1 MFQIGKLARVAAL
14 SGRSVVGTPI
24 MGRWH
29 DDTLVAAPPILGRQ
43 SLDTVAEGPILKVA
57 GMTIAG
63 MPHLFGKRKVATPPI
78 LSLTAKAGM
87 PDEMGR
93 KIEGGIKEHQDLARF
108 AASSSD
114 IAPKDQIDLMARC
127 WFSLTHGRTEPI
139 EHEYVDRK
147 TSITETVRITGSSEH
162 GIATIYDQDLLIF
175 AISQWID
182 AKRLGLPTSRRIH
195 FTPYQFFGWLGI
207 ASQGTAYARLKE
219 ALHRLKTTTIE
230 TTIRADAGKR
240 RRNRV
245 RQFSW
250 ISEWEITEEEG
261 EVRGVEVVLAEW
273 LFESIQDFHVLT
285 LDKRYFEIHGGVE
298 RWLYLYARKATGGA
312 NGAWKETFKS
322 LYKKSASQQAY
333 KHYASALRKLVE
345 KNSLPGLRLEK
356 AKSTSGD
363 DMLLMERTEKRE
375 AVEARAASSGPKIE
389 AQLALIELTPLEE
402 AWENV
407 LEMMRVAVG
416 PETVKAWLEKLAPLG
431 IEESALT
438 FRSPTKFISEWVESH
453 FGPKLKECW
462 GSLGYSVTELRFETA
477 GKKAA

>member
-1 MFQIGKLARVAAL
+1 MNTN
-14 SGRSVVGTPI
+14 SVVTPPI
-24 MGRWH
+24 EGRWH
-29 DDTLVAAPPILGRQ
+29 DDSLVATPPILGRQ
-43 SLDTVAEGPILKVA
+43 SLYTVAEAPILRVA
-57 GMTIAG
+57 ATSIAR
-63 MPHLFGKRKVATPPI
+63 MSHLFGKQKVATPPI
-78 LSLTAKAGM
+78 LSFVAITDM
-87 PDEMGR
+87 PEGMGR

-108 AASSSD
+108 AASSAD

-127 WFSLTHGRTEPI
+127 WFSLTHGRTEAI
-139 EHEYVDRK
+139 AHEYVDNK
-147 TSITETVRITGSSEH
+147 TGITEIVRITGSSEH

-230 TTIRADAGKR
+230 TTIRANVGKR
-240 RRNRV
+240 TRNRV

-261 EVRGVEVVLAEW
+261 EVRGIEVVLAEW

-312 NGAWKETFKS
+312 NGTWKETFKS

-333 KHYASALRKLVE
+333 KHYANALRKLVE
-345 KNSLPGLRLEK
+345 KNGLPGLRLEK
-356 AKSTSGD
+356 TKSTSGD

-375 AVEARAASSGPKIE
+375 AIEARAKLSTPKIE
-389 AQLALIELTPLEE
+389 AQLALIERTPLED

-407 LEMMRVAVG
+407 LELMRRHLGEATTNSWLAKLQLQGLEDGVL
-416 PETVKAWLEKLAPLG
+416 TLKA
-431 IEESALT
+431 
-438 FRSPTKFISEWVESH
+438 PTKFIADWVSNNYR
-453 FGPKLKECW
+453 FKLIDSWK
-462 GSLGYSVTELRFETA
+462 SVGQEIHEVRLIA
-477 GKKAA
+477 DGKNKAA